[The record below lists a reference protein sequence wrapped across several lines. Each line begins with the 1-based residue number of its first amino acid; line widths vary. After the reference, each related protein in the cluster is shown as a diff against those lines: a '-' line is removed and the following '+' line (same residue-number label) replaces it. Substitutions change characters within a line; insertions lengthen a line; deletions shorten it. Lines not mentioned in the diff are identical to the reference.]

1 MTACQSM
8 MLVSMLFVFDIIIE
22 SGKNDVER
30 EKQRERRKVKVQ
42 L

>member
-1 MTACQSM
+1 
-8 MLVSMLFVFDIIIE
+8 MLFVFDIIIE

>member
-30 EKQRERRKVKVQ
+30 EKTERDEES
-42 L
+42 

>member
-1 MTACQSM
+1 
-8 MLVSMLFVFDIIIE
+8 MLFVFDIIIE

-30 EKQRERRKVKVQ
+30 EKQREMRKVKVQ